1 MLVNRRV
8 IASFVIAVIVIA
20 GGVLLGRKF
29 KGGNS
34 AAGATQYKI
43 TKAANGEV
51 KKTVSSSGTL
61 QAWKTVDIKARAGG
75 ELTQLAVDVGSDVKK
90 GQLLARIDPLD
101 VRLSLN
107 TAQADETSAKAR
119 EKQSA
124 TTYQLQIAQSAI
136 AIRDAQA
143 ALSSARASAEAAR
156 ARLATARQQSKS
168 QPELTRTAIANSQ
181 ATYEQAVQQRK
192 ALNSTNVS
200 QRAAAQAAYD
210 QAVANRDNAHAQVD
224 RQKSLVTKGFVAQQ
238 AVDTAQATSQVSDA
252 QVTSAKA
259 KLDTIDGEL
268 RAGVEVA
275 DARVEQTQ
283 AALQT
288 AKANSQDIATR
299 KNSVAEAE
307 AAVHQ
312 ADAQVSRSQ
321 VALDQTRA
329 QQANNQIRQYDVQT
343 ATAAIARA
351 EASRINAQT
360 TLDRTIIRAPQD
372 GVVLQKY
379 VEQGTIIT
387 SALGISATGQSLVQ
401 LGDIS
406 RMYVDVTVD
415 ETDIAN
421 VDEGQ
426 TVDVSI
432 EAYPGVPFEGK
443 VTRVDPQ
450 AVVLQNVTSVH
461 VRVEV
466 DNSAPTFRLLKPGMN
481 ATCQFVIAERANA
494 VSVPN
499 EAVHE
504 GDKGKYV
511 EVAVGGTPVPADK
524 ELGTEVD
531 PNLLL
536 GVTKKRIDVEVGV
549 EGNDATEITKGVKA
563 GDSIITQ
570 TIEPETK
577 TAAATGSPFAG
588 GGAGGGR
595 GGFGG
600 GGGGGRGR

>member
-1 MLVNRRV
+1 MNRRV
-8 IASFVIAVIVIA
+8 LASLVIALVVIA
-20 GGVLLGRKF
+20 GGVFIGRKL
-29 KGGNS
+29 KSGDN

-43 TKAANGEV
+43 VKVSSGEV
-51 KKTVSSSGTL
+51 KKTVSSTGTL

-75 ELTQLAVDVGSDVKK
+75 ELTMLAVDVGSEVAK
-90 GQLLARIDPLD
+90 GQLLAKIDPLD
-101 VRLSLN
+101 VSLSLN
-107 TAQADETSAKAR
+107 TAKADETSAKAK
-119 EKQSA
+119 EAQSA
-124 TTYQLQIAQSAI
+124 KTYQLQITQSAI

-143 ALSSARASAEAAR
+143 SLQSAQASEEAAR
-156 ARLATARQQSKS
+156 ARLATAAQQSKS
-168 QPELTRTAIANSQ
+168 QPELTRSAIAN
-181 ATYEQAVQQRK
+181 ARAAYEQAVQQRK
-192 ALNSTNVS
+192 TLSATNPQ
-200 QRAAAQAAYD
+200 QRASAKAAYD
-210 QAVANRDNAHAQVD
+210 QAVANRDNARAQVD

-238 AVDTAQATSQVSDA
+238 AVDTAQANAEVSDA

-259 KLDTIDGEL
+259 KLDTIDAEL
-268 RAGVEVA
+268 KAGVDAA
-275 DARVEQTQ
+275 DARVNQSQ
-283 AALQT
+283 AALQ
-288 AKANSQDIATR
+288 AAQANSQDISNK
-299 KNSVAEAE
+299 KNSVQESQ
-307 AAVHQ
+307 AAYHQ
-312 ADAQVSRSQ
+312 AQAQTSKAR
-321 VALDQTRA
+321 VALDQARA
-329 QQANNQIRQYDVQT
+329 NQGNNQIRQYDVQS
-343 ATAAIARA
+343 ATASIARA

-360 TLDRTIIRAPQD
+360 TMDRTVIRSPME

-387 SALGISATGQSLVQ
+387 SALGVSATGQSLVQ

-481 ATCQFVIAERANA
+481 ATCQFVIAKKDN
-494 VSVPN
+494 VVNVPN

-504 GDKGKYV
+504 DDKGKYV
-511 EVAVGGTPVPADK
+511 EVADGGTPAPADK
-524 ELGTEVD
+524 EAGVPAD
-531 PNLLL
+531 PSLLV
-536 GVTKKRIDVEVGV
+536 GVKVKHVEVEVGT
-549 EGNDATEITKGVKA
+549 EGNDATEITKGLKKDDV
-563 GDSIITQ
+563 IITQ
-570 TIEPETK
+570 TIEPVV
-577 TAAATGSPFAG
+577 AAPAAGSPFGG
-588 GGAGGGR
+588 GGAGGR
-595 GGFGG
+595 GFG